1 MCVSTAC
8 QVYYSQLQF
17 EPACTKLS
25 LLEISKLAGLLEN
38 ILESLA
44 GPEVILCELSLHII

>member
-1 MCVSTAC
+1 MCVSAAC
-8 QVYYSQLQF
+8 QIYYSQLQF

-25 LLEISKLAGLLEN
+25 LLEVSKLAGLLEN

-44 GPEVILCELSLHII
+44 GPEVILYELSLPII